1 MFDRLTPGSRHRP
14 EKERTD
20 DNKATAISFAAYRG
34 LRNLYPDAA
43 SKVRLD
49 VALAAA
55 LASSRYDP
63 NNVSKVKA
71 AVIGNIAAHA
81 AIDARRN
88 DGWNQYRDH
97 AAESVLLQSVC
108 YPTTP

>member
-1 MFDRLTPGSRHRP
+1 IRDLIVTRVQTCALPIS
-14 EKERTD
+14 D
-20 DNKATAISFAAYRG
+20 DNKATAISFAAYRC

-63 NNVSKVKA
+63 NNASNVTA

-81 AIDARRN
+81 VIDARSEERRVGKGGRGR
-88 DGWNQYRDH
+88 GWR
-97 AAESVLLQSVC
+97 
-108 YPTTP
+108 